1 MSGSSARA
9 SESGLQRPESTDT
22 GRSAGGSGAGG
33 GVALPRTSDLQRADV
48 PFPPHLPSGRVF
60 KVSPARTLSRRHPM
74 YGHCIRSGFFRV
86 RIGTSGRPKT
96 VTRALNRPIPDVLQ
110 GQGLVGRPVW
120 SLSRGCPTFSG
131 RPSGRPRICRR
142 AYSSN
147 FPQPEPCPGGGSMYG
162 HCIAVAFFVPGP
174 GRPDVRKRP
183 PWS

>member
-1 MSGSSARA
+1 MPGRPKAVSNALNRPIPDVLLGAPVRAAASLSRGRPISSG
-9 SESGLQRPESTDT
+9 
-22 GRSAGGSGAGG
+22 
-33 GVALPRTSDLQRADV
+33 RTSRSLLIFRQAEFSKFLQPEPCPGGTQCTATASAV
-48 PFPPHLPSGRVF
+48 AFFVSG
-60 KVSPARTLSRRHPM
+60 
-74 YGHCIRSGFFRV
+74 Y
-86 RIGTSGRPKT
+86 GRPKT